1 MGFIVVVITGILRAM
16 KKKKQNTSNTIALNK
31 KARHDYHLL
40 SKFEAGISLQ
50 GWEVKS
56 IRAGKANIT
65 DAYVF
70 VKDGE
75 AFVSNISIQALT
87 QASSHVISDPTRVRK
102 LLLKK
107 REIEELMG
115 GLDRKGQTIVAT
127 AMYWKACWVKL
138 EIYLSK
144 GKQDHDKRNDLKDKE
159 WNRTKERIMKH
170 SA

>member
-1 MGFIVVVITGILRAM
+1 MCVTCYYIPM
-16 KKKKQNTSNTIALNK
+16 KKSKNNNDTIALNK
-31 KARHDYHLL
+31 RARHEYHLID
-40 SKFEAGISLQ
+40 KFEAGLQLQ

-65 DAYVF
+65 DSYVF
-70 VKDGE
+70 IKDGE
-75 AFVSNISIQALT
+75 AYVSNINIMPLN
-87 QASSHVISDPTRVRK
+87 QASTHVISDPTRVRK

-115 GLDRKGQTIVAT
+115 GLDRKGLTIVAT

-138 EIYLSK
+138 EVQLAK
-144 GKQDHDKRNDLKDKE
+144 GKQEHDKRDAVKDRD
-159 WNRTKERIMKH
+159 WARQKERMMKH